1 MPAVME
7 LIPADK
13 PAERTVFSYSE
24 LEFDINID
32 ESFFSLR
39 ALRSGGR

>member
-1 MPAVME
+1 MDVRPE
-7 LIPADK
+7 DK
-13 PAERTVFSYSE
+13 PGERTTVRYES
-24 LEFDINID
+24 LEFDIGID